1 MSQGVSLLYKLC
13 MVFLGLSY
21 LPFMNQVSLRIN
33 SAMFFFVTLS
43 IWQESGQ
50 RRIPTILRGLLLI
63 CSLALVFDDYGTLR
77 GLEPGVAALSLLA
90 ALKTFELSTK
100 RDFFLFVLIVELA
113 LVGHVLT
120 VDDLYMVS
128 YVVILSVSLFGLLFT
143 FHSGD
148 RAMNWTKA
156 RRKVF
161 GQIFLYSLPLALG
174 LFLVFPR
181 LTLGN
186 LFFNTI
192 NKSGA
197 SGFSDEIRPGSLS
210 EVILNSKPY
219 FRASFKNGKS
229 PSNLE
234 LYWRG
239 AVLSRTDG
247 FTWKRVK
254 VPDNKPTEYKGRLKY
269 AYTVDFNDFANS
281 PLYFLEDTETF
292 KKLSQGHMINLGGG
306 TLKFYPIS
314 NQKISYEAQTRKS
327 IPLKM
332 NEKFKDHY
340 LQLPKIEKRK
350 RFSDWALAQKDKIKN
365 LRGAANFFSGYLKK
379 EGFSY
384 TLKPGFIN
392 GKSPL
397 DTFFFERKVGFCE
410 HFASSFAIFLRH
422 LNIPSRV
429 VAGFQGGQYN
439 PLGNYYVVRGRD
451 AHAWVEAYEEGRGW
465 VRLDPTNWIKPSRVR
480 FGAEVYFAP
489 QDTEEVSLNIY
500 LEKQN
505 NDLFQRLLFAVDM
518 LYYEANR
525 EFVGFDIEKQK
536 NLFSFLGT
544 DSKNWPWKLM
554 ALLFGICGI
563 IFLPLY
569 YRMIRG
575 SRNRDYALSQY
586 SDLIKK
592 IERAGLK
599 KDHHWGPQEM
609 ERRSAEI
616 FPSSQK
622 ELAEAFALFR
632 KIRYEGMNE
641 SSKELILKM
650 RRIVRSLKLKPVESK
665 FTKN

>member
-1 MSQGVSLLYKLC
+1 MGQVSLL
-13 MVFLGLSY
+13 
-21 LPFMNQVSLRIN
+21 IN
-33 SAMFFFVTLS
+33 AAMFFFVTLS
-43 IWQESGQ
+43 IWQESGE
-50 RRIPTILRGLLLI
+50 RKIPKIMRGLLLV

-90 ALKTFELSTK
+90 ALKTFELGTK

-128 YVVILSVSLFGLLFT
+128 YVIILSIALFGLLFT

-156 RRKVF
+156 RRRAF

-192 NKSGA
+192 NKSGG
-197 SGFSDEIRPGSLS
+197 SGFSEELRPGQLS

-219 FRASFKNGKS
+219 FRASFQNGKS

-254 VPDNKPTEYKGRLKY
+254 VPDNKPTEYKGRIKY
-269 AYTVDFNDFANS
+269 KYSVDFNDFSNS
-281 PLYFLEDTETF
+281 PLFFLEDTETF
-292 KKLSQGHMINLGGG
+292 KKLSHGHMINLGGG
-306 TLKFYPIS
+306 TLKFYPAS
-314 NQKISYEAQTRKS
+314 NQKISYEAHTRKAL
-327 IPLKM
+327 PLKM
-332 NEKFKDHY
+332 KEDFKEHY

-350 RFSDWALAQKDKIKN
+350 RFSDWALAQKSKIKN
-365 LRGAANFFSGYLKK
+365 LRGAANFFSNYLKK
-379 EGFSY
+379 EEFSY

-392 GKSPL
+392 GKAPL
-397 DTFFFERKVGFCE
+397 DTFFFERKLGFCE

-422 LNIPSRV
+422 LKIPARV
-429 VAGFQGGQYN
+429 VVGFQGGQYN

-505 NDLFQRLLFAVDM
+505 NDFFQRLLFAIDM

-536 NLFSFLGT
+536 NIFSFLGT
-544 DSKNWPWKLM
+544 ESKNWPWKLM
-554 ALLFGICGI
+554 GLLFGLCGA

-569 YRMIRG
+569 YKMIRE
-575 SRNRDYALSQY
+575 SRNRDFALSQY
-586 SDLIKK
+586 GDLIKK

-599 KDHHWGPQEM
+599 KGDHWGPKEM
-609 ERRSAEI
+609 EQRSVSL
-616 FPSSQK
+616 FPDNQS
-622 ELAEAFALFR
+622 ELGEAFALFR
-632 KIRYEGMNE
+632 KIRYEGVNE
-641 SSKELILKM
+641 SSKELTLRM
-650 RRIVRSLKLKPVESK
+650 RRIVRSLKLKAVQSK